1 MQIADACDLIQK
13 AYEGKLGSRL
23 KVPLDLDG
31 AQAYLLKDDTLV
43 IPGTN
48 EVSDWGDFNFDV
60 TSGDSG
66 RTWHAGFMKHARIVY
81 PFAKAG
87 GAKRVL
93 GHSLGAASAQIIGCS
108 LGIPALCF
116 ASPRPLRG
124 KKKFK
129 GEHRVINVCRFDDAV
144 CYFPFG
150 FLNFR
155 HLGKVH
161 WISPGE
167 PQSEGS
173 HTIPDYLRVLGT
185 GKIKPKLPDAVM
197 V

>member
-1 MQIADACDLIQK
+1 MDISEAADLLSL
-13 AYEGKLGSRL
+13 AYAGKLDAPGTM
-23 KVPLDLDG
+23 PFDLNG
-31 AQAYLLKDDTLV
+31 AQAYLLADKTLV

-48 EVSDWGDFNFDV
+48 EKSDWKDFNFDV
-60 TSGDSG
+60 TDGDSG
-66 RTWHAGFMKHARIVY
+66 RIWHAGFMRHARTIY
-81 PFAKAG
+81 AFAKG
-87 GAKRVL
+87 GEAKRVI

-108 LGIPALCF
+108 LEIPALCI

-124 KKKFK
+124 KTAFR
-129 GEHRVINVCRFDDAV
+129 GEKRIVNLCRFDDAV
-144 CYFPFG
+144 CYLPFA
-150 FLNFR
+150 FLKFR

-173 HTIPDYLRVLGT
+173 HTIADYLRALKRDVV
-185 GKIKPKLPDAVM
+185 KPKLPEAVL